1 MISIYDQSPLSFRKS
16 PGALVAGVEPLCIKI
31 YQIRLQ
37 KVNEIT
43 LSWYGILILMN
54 IYKVILISV
63 CAFLGV
69 ISNPV
74 NAQEMVPDQY
84 EFIKA
89 EVQTVEFK
97 EERLLVGTTTRD
109 VYAVTVKLPDGTTQV
124 LENDHFIVESGDRVY
139 VKKRTDSEGNVY
151 HTLDEPVR
159 LPVLLVLVLV
169 FIGLSV
175 WIGGKQGV
183 KGLLTLFGSMFLLF
197 LFLVP
202 SIVKGYSP
210 VLISL
215 SVTSCIIILGSYITH
230 GFNRTTTTA
239 VLGMIVTVLGTG
251 VATYISMYAM
261 SLTGLYSEDVVYLI
275 FNTAGTLD
283 VKGLLFAGIMI
294 GLLGILYDVAIG
306 QSIAIEE
313 LMRADK
319 TLTSEKLIQRGM
331 RIGREHIGALVDTLA
346 LAYVGASLP
355 LLLLFATSEA
365 PILYILNREDI
376 STELVRILI
385 GSASIIVAV
394 PITTWIAVYVLKR
407 WGVPHE
413 KTEGGC
419 GHVHHAI
426 GEECEQG

>member
-1 MISIYDQSPLSFRKS
+1 MKKILLYTTFLLC
-16 PGALVAGVEPLCIKI
+16 LVFGVA
-31 YQIRLQ
+31 
-37 KVNEIT
+37 
-43 LSWYGILILMN
+43 S
-54 IYKVILISV
+54 S
-63 CAFLGV
+63 
-69 ISNPV
+69 
-74 NAQEMVPDQY
+74 AQELVPDQY

-89 EVQTVEFK
+89 KVQTVEFK
-97 EERLLVGTTTRD
+97 EERLLIGTTTRN
-109 VYAVTVKLPDGTTQV
+109 VYAVTVKLPDDSTQV
-124 LENDHFIVESGDRVY
+124 LENDHFVVESGDTVY
-139 VKKRTDSEGNVY
+139 VKKRTDSEGTVY
-151 HTLDEPVR
+151 YTLDEPVR
-159 LPVLLVLVLV
+159 LPVLIILVLV

-175 WIGGKQGV
+175 WVGGKQGV

-215 SVTSCIIILGSYITH
+215 SVASCIIVLGSYITH

-239 VLGMIVTVLGTG
+239 VLGMLVTVLGAG

-275 FNTAGTLD
+275 FNTQGSLD

-319 TLTSEKLIQRGM
+319 TMTSEKLIQRGM

-355 LLLLFATSEA
+355 LLLLFATSDA

-394 PITTWIAVYVLKR
+394 PVTTWIAVYVLKR
-407 WGVPHE
+407 WGVPKH

-419 GHVHHAI
+419 GHVHHRV
-426 GEECEQG
+426 GEECR

>member
-1 MISIYDQSPLSFRKS
+1 MKKFFLSI
-16 PGALVAGVEPLCIKI
+16 
-31 YQIRLQ
+31 
-37 KVNEIT
+37 
-43 LSWYGILILMN
+43 
-54 IYKVILISV
+54 
-63 CAFLGV
+63 AFLASV
-69 ISNPV
+69 VYASHIH
-74 NAQEMVPDQY
+74 AQEMVPDQY

-151 HTLDEPVR
+151 HTLDEPLR
-159 LPVLLVLVLV
+159 LPVLIVLVLV
-169 FIGLSV
+169 FMGLSI

-210 VLISL
+210 VLMSL
-215 SVTSCIIILGSYITH
+215 SVASLIIVLGSYITH

-239 VLGMIVTVLGTG
+239 VLGMIVTVLGAG

-275 FNTAGTLD
+275 FNTQGALD

-319 TLTSEKLIQRGM
+319 ALTSEKLIQRGM

-355 LLLLFATSEA
+355 LLLLFATSDA

-419 GHVHHAI
+419 GHVHHRV
-426 GEECEQG
+426 GEECEQR

>member
-1 MISIYDQSPLSFRKS
+1 MKNLS
-16 PGALVAGVEPLCIKI
+16 LVFLFV
-31 YQIRLQ
+31 
-37 KVNEIT
+37 V
-43 LSWYGILILMN
+43 
-54 IYKVILISV
+54 SV
-63 CAFLGV
+63 SCV
-69 ISNPV
+69 TTH
-74 NAQEMVPDQY
+74 AQELVPDQY

-89 EVQTVEFK
+89 KVQTVEFK
-97 EERLLVGTTTRD
+97 EERLLIGTTTRN
-109 VYAVTVKLPDGTTQV
+109 VYAVTVKLPDDSTHV
-124 LENDHFIVESGDRVY
+124 LENDHFVVESGDTVY
-139 VKKRTDSEGNVY
+139 VKKRTDSEGMVY
-151 HTLDEPVR
+151 YTLDEPVR
-159 LPVLLVLVLV
+159 LPVLIILVFV

-175 WIGGKQGV
+175 WVGGKQGV

-215 SVTSCIIILGSYITH
+215 SVASCIIVLGSYITH

-239 VLGMIVTVLGTG
+239 VLGMLATVLGAG

-275 FNTAGTLD
+275 FNTQGSLD

-319 TLTSEKLIQRGM
+319 TMTSEKLIQRGM

-355 LLLLFATSEA
+355 LLLLFATSDA
-365 PILYILNREDI
+365 PVLYILNREDI

-394 PITTWIAVYVLKR
+394 PVTTWIAVYVLKR
-407 WGVPHE
+407 WGVPKH

-419 GHVHHAI
+419 GHVHHGV
-426 GEECEQG
+426 GEECDHG

>member
-1 MISIYDQSPLSFRKS
+1 
-16 PGALVAGVEPLCIKI
+16 
-31 YQIRLQ
+31 
-37 KVNEIT
+37 
-43 LSWYGILILMN
+43 
-54 IYKVILISV
+54 
-63 CAFLGV
+63 
-69 ISNPV
+69 
-74 NAQEMVPDQY
+74 
-84 EFIKA
+84 
-89 EVQTVEFK
+89 
-97 EERLLVGTTTRD
+97 
-109 VYAVTVKLPDGTTQV
+109 
-124 LENDHFIVESGDRVY
+124 
-139 VKKRTDSEGNVY
+139 
-151 HTLDEPVR
+151 
-159 LPVLLVLVLV
+159 V

-175 WIGGKQGV
+175 WVGGKQGV

-215 SVTSCIIILGSYITH
+215 SVASCIIVLGSYITH
-230 GFNRTTTTA
+230 GFNKTTTTA
-239 VLGMIVTVLGTG
+239 VLGMLVTVLGAG

-275 FNTAGTLD
+275 FNTQGSLD

-319 TLTSEKLIQRGM
+319 NMTSEKLIQRGM

-355 LLLLFATSEA
+355 LLLLFATSDA
-365 PILYILNREDI
+365 PVLYILNREDI

-394 PITTWIAVYVLKR
+394 PVTTWIAVYVLKR
-407 WGVPHE
+407 WGLPKH

-419 GHVHHAI
+419 GHVHHH
-426 GEECEQG
+426 GEECESV

>member
-1 MISIYDQSPLSFRKS
+1 MKKISLI
-16 PGALVAGVEPLCIKI
+16 AL
-31 YQIRLQ
+31 Y
-37 KVNEIT
+37 
-43 LSWYGILILMN
+43 ILFC
-54 IYKVILISV
+54 V
-63 CAFLGV
+63 CSSQAY
-69 ISNPV
+69 
-74 NAQEMVPDQY
+74 AQELVPDQY
-84 EFIKA
+84 EFMKA

-97 EERLLVGTTTRD
+97 EERVLIGTTTRN
-109 VYAVTVKLPDGTTQV
+109 VYAVTVELPDGTVKV
-124 LENDHFIVESGDRVY
+124 LENDHFVVESGDSVY
-139 VKKRTDSEGNVY
+139 VKKRTDSDGNVY
-151 HTLDEPVR
+151 YTLDEPVR
-159 LPVLLVLVLV
+159 LPILVILVSV
-169 FIGLSV
+169 FIILSIWV
-175 WIGGKQGV
+175 GGKQGV

-210 VLISL
+210 VLVSL
-215 SVTSCIIILGSYITH
+215 SVASCIIVLGSYITH

-239 VLGMIVTVLGTG
+239 VLGMIVTVLGAG
-251 VATYISMYAM
+251 AATYISMYAM
-261 SLTGLYSEDVVYLI
+261 SLTGVYSEDVVYLM

-283 VKGLLFAGIMI
+283 VQGLLFAGIMI

-313 LMRADK
+313 LIRANK
-319 TLTSEKLIQRGM
+319 NMSPKKLIERGM

-355 LLLLFATSEA
+355 LLLLFATSDA

-394 PITTWIAVYVLKR
+394 PITTWIAVYVLHR

-419 GHVHHAI
+419 GHTHHAV
-426 GEECEQG
+426 GEECSANHTTL

>member
-1 MISIYDQSPLSFRKS
+1 MKKNLLRI
-16 PGALVAGVEPLCIKI
+16 
-31 YQIRLQ
+31 
-37 KVNEIT
+37 
-43 LSWYGILILMN
+43 
-54 IYKVILISV
+54 
-63 CAFLGV
+63 AFLLSLVFG
-69 ISNPV
+69 ITTQ
-74 NAQEMVPDQY
+74 AQELVPDHY

-89 EVQTVEFK
+89 TVDTVVFK
-97 EERLLVGTTTRD
+97 ENRILIGSTTRD
-109 VYAVTVKLPDGTTQV
+109 VYEVTATLADGTIQTF
-124 LENDHFIVESGDRVY
+124 ENDHFLVEHGDNIY
-139 VKKRTDSEGNVY
+139 VKKRTDSEGTVWY
-151 HTLDEPVR
+151 SMDEPVR
-159 LPVLLVLVLV
+159 LPILIILVSV
-169 FIGLSV
+169 FIVLSI

-183 KGLLTLFGSMFLLF
+183 KGLVTLFGSMFLLF

-202 SIVKGYSP
+202 NIVQGHSP

-215 SVTSCIIILGSYITH
+215 SVASCIIVLGSYVTH

-239 VLGMIVTVLGTG
+239 VLGMLVTVFGAGIL
-251 VATYISMYAM
+251 TYISMRTM
-261 SLTGLYSEDVVYLI
+261 SLTGVYSEDVVYLM

-283 VKGLLFAGIMI
+283 VQGLLFAGIMI

-306 QSIAIEE
+306 QAIAIEE
-313 LMRADK
+313 LIRADK
-319 TLTSEKLIQRGM
+319 HMTFSKLVERGM

-355 LLLLFATSEA
+355 LLLLFATSDA

-407 WGVPHE
+407 WGVPNH

-426 GEECEQG
+426 GEECRG

>member
-1 MISIYDQSPLSFRKS
+1 MKNLFLS
-16 PGALVAGVEPLCIKI
+16 V
-31 YQIRLQ
+31 
-37 KVNEIT
+37 
-43 LSWYGILILMN
+43 
-54 IYKVILISV
+54 
-63 CAFLGV
+63 AFLASAICV
-69 ISNPV
+69 SNIH
-74 NAQEMVPDQY
+74 AQELVPDQY
-84 EFIKA
+84 EFLKA
-89 EVQTVEFK
+89 KVQTVEFK
-97 EERLLVGTTTRD
+97 EERLLIGTTTRN
-109 VYAVTVKLPDGTTQV
+109 VYAVTVKLPDASTQV
-124 LENDHFIVESGDRVY
+124 LENDHFVVEEGDTVY
-139 VKKRTDSEGNVY
+139 VKKRTDSEGAIY
-151 HTLDEPVR
+151 YTLDEPVR
-159 LPVLLVLVLV
+159 LPVLIVLVSM
-169 FIGLSV
+169 FIILSI

-183 KGLLTLFGSMFLLF
+183 KGLITLFGSMFLLF

-210 VLISL
+210 VLVSL
-215 SVTSCIIILGSYITH
+215 SVASLIIVLGSYVTH

-239 VLGMIVTVLGTG
+239 ILGMITTVIGAG
-251 VATYISMYAM
+251 IATYISMYAM
-261 SLTGLYSEDVVYLI
+261 SLTGLYSDDVVYLL
-275 FNTAGTLD
+275 FNTAGNID

-313 LMRADK
+313 LIRADG
-319 TLTSEKLIQRGM
+319 TMTSDKLIQRGM

-355 LLLLFATSEA
+355 LLLLFATSDS

-385 GSASIIVAV
+385 GSASIIIAV

-419 GHVHHAI
+419 GHVHHGI
-426 GEECEQG
+426 GEECDHE

>member
-1 MISIYDQSPLSFRKS
+1 MKNFFLAF
-16 PGALVAGVEPLCIKI
+16 LCIAC
-31 YQIRLQ
+31 
-37 KVNEIT
+37 VSCVT
-43 LSWYGILILMN
+43 TH
-54 IYKVILISV
+54 
-63 CAFLGV
+63 
-69 ISNPV
+69 
-74 NAQEMVPDQY
+74 AQELVPDQF
-84 EFIKA
+84 EFLKA
-89 EVQTVEFK
+89 TVQTVEFK
-97 EERLLVGTTTRD
+97 EERLLIGTTTRN
-109 VYAVTVKLPDGTTQV
+109 VYAVTVKLSDDSTQV
-124 LENDHFIVESGDRVY
+124 LENDHFVVESGDIVY
-139 VKKRTDSEGNVY
+139 VKKRTDSEGSVY
-151 HTLDEPVR
+151 YTLDEPVR
-159 LPVLLVLVLV
+159 LPVLILLVLV

-175 WIGGKQGV
+175 WVGGKQGV

-210 VLISL
+210 VLMSL
-215 SVTSCIIILGSYITH
+215 SVASCIIVLGSYVTH

-239 VLGMIVTVLGTG
+239 VLGMLVTVLGAG

-261 SLTGLYSEDVVYLI
+261 SLTGLYSEDVVYLM
-275 FNTAGTLD
+275 FNTQGNLD

-313 LMRADK
+313 LIRADK
-319 TLTSEKLIQRGM
+319 HMSFSKLVQRGM

-355 LLLLFATSEA
+355 LLLLFATSDA

-407 WGVPHE
+407 WGIPHD

-419 GHVHHAI
+419 GHVHH
-426 GEECEQG
+426 GVEEECRGSNV